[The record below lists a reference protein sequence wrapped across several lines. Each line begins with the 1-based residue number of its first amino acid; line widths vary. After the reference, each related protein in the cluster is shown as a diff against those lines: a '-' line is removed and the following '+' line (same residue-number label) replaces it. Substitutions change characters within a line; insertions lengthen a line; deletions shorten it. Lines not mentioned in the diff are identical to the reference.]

1 MKLSVS
7 VALVAAVASAGE
19 LSMSPLY
26 SDNAV
31 LQRNM
36 AFPVCGMGRP
46 GASVT
51 VRFAG
56 RSSSA
61 TIGDDGRWCAKIGPF
76 AASAQG
82 RELAVWHG
90 SQASR
95 KRGFGSTSKQ
105 SRKE

>member
-51 VRFAG
+51 VR
-56 RSSSA
+56 
-61 TIGDDGRWCAKIGPF
+61 
-76 AASAQG
+76 
-82 RELAVWHG
+82 L
-90 SQASR
+90 
-95 KRGFGSTSKQ
+95 
-105 SRKE
+105 